1 MYDFGARNYDP
12 ALGRWMNI
20 DPLAEAMRRHSP
32 YNYAFNSPIY
42 FMDPDGMQGMGAAM
56 MGFGQITQDMVDNS
70 AFSSSQISVSNLGG
84 GTGTMGVGETSENGG
99 VEGGKP
105 KKGKTTI
112 LSAKISEGIVDN
124 SEVNEVPSSEANQ
137 NTMIGSSNEC
147 NCTEAFWNENH
158 REDFINYIN
167 NLLVQEKMDYFNAL
181 AQGRQDFLS
190 GAYDLTAHTL
200 STTGDATMLVG
211 YGLTLTGVGATVGV
225 PLMGLGKSMSAV
237 GGGMNA
243 INSFANGDN
252 TSGLIHIGGSVIGS
266 GTGRLI
272 NRSTNL
278 EGLSKPILEYNVR
291 LKVSGTERLIDSQR
305 N

>member
-1 MYDFGARNYDP
+1 
-12 ALGRWMNI
+12 
-20 DPLAEAMRRHSP
+20 
-32 YNYAFNSPIY
+32 
-42 FMDPDGMQGMGAAM
+42 
-56 MGFGQITQDMVDNS
+56 
-70 AFSSSQISVSNLGG
+70 
-84 GTGTMGVGETSENGG
+84 
-99 VEGGKP
+99 
-105 KKGKTTI
+105 
-112 LSAKISEGIVDN
+112 
-124 SEVNEVPSSEANQ
+124 
-137 NTMIGSSNEC
+137 MIGSSNEC

-243 INSFANGDN
+243 IN
-252 TSGLIHIGGSVIGS
+252 
-266 GTGRLI
+266 
-272 NRSTNL
+272 
-278 EGLSKPILEYNVR
+278 
-291 LKVSGTERLIDSQR
+291 
-305 N
+305 